1 MGCSGHRAVKRV
13 RDHMQQN
20 GLSQRMV
27 ICTAILMFMASRG
40 EGNCKEQGGKPE
52 RTLLLDLTWI
62 YVHKIDI

>member
-1 MGCSGHRAVKRV
+1 MGCNGHRAVKRV

-40 EGNCKEQGGKPE
+40 KEIAKNRVGSQKE
-52 RTLLLDLTWI
+52 LFCWI
-62 YVHKIDI
+62 